1 MNLFWKDKKNGF
13 DLVIVDDGNTTIV
26 GGVRITKKGIEAMAK
41 ARGYDPG
48 RSVKDLTSVEEGK
61 KFVEDFKPW
70 IEFCGMDLEI
80 ESETSE

>member
-41 ARGYDPG
+41 ARG
-48 RSVKDLTSVEEGK
+48 
-61 KFVEDFKPW
+61 
-70 IEFCGMDLEI
+70 
-80 ESETSE
+80 

>member
-70 IEFCGMDLEI
+70 VEFCGMDLEI